1 MVDGTKAKEG
11 IIVDNNLSVNEIM
24 ENESL
29 FHNTT
34 RQRSA
39 HKYFTIT
46 PNVNYK
52 CPGSVAAIALPDI

>member
-29 FHNTT
+29 FHDTT
-34 RQRSA
+34 RQRSG
-39 HKYFTIT
+39 
-46 PNVNYK
+46 VE
-52 CPGSVAAIALPDI
+52 